1 MKTIRNYDEYGE
13 CIEISLVHKDDIK
26 IVITDHDDN
35 FRLIE
40 LSRESVK
47 DLIKDLKYIIGE

>member
-13 CIEISLVHKDDIK
+13 CIEISLAHKDDIK

-40 LSRESVK
+40 LSKQQVVN
-47 DLIKDLKYIIGE
+47 LIKDLKYIIGE